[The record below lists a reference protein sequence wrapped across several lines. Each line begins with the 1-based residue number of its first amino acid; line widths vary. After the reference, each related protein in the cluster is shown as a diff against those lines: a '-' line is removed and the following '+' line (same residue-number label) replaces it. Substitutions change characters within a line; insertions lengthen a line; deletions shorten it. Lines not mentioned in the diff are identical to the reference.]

1 MHGVSENQVAR
12 RYVNGQRPSRPVTQ
26 DGAPMTEPTWSVVT
40 SCWTH
45 KPSKRPSSRI
55 FLDAMTNIQ
64 QAEPKGSKL
73 TISTAAK
80 KPRPPLHILTDIDS
94 MPSTVLTQQNEG
106 PTQNTVPSHLL
117 GCHEP
122 QMRVDVGIHNA
133 LTSGVE
139 KRQISR
145 RITHYQLLEEIQ
157 KFLGQDTCMLAYRDA
172 AGDLIGLWRDED
184 LWRWLDNPLEEK
196 TLYPLSFESLVDQ
209 YGNMVFRAESNC
221 RDY

>member
-1 MHGVSENQVAR
+1 MHGFSDNQAAK

-26 DGAPMTEPTWSVVT
+26 DGAPMPEPTWSVVT

-45 KPSKRPSSRI
+45 KPSKRPSSRVV
-55 FLDAMTNIQ
+55 LDAMTDIQ
-64 QAEPKGSKL
+64 QAEPKEPKFAMD
-73 TISTAAK
+73 TAAK
-80 KPRPPLHILTDIDS
+80 KPRPPLHILTDLDS
-94 MPSTVLTQQNEG
+94 SAVLTQQNDG
-106 PTQNTVPSHLL
+106 PTQHAVPSHPLEYY
-117 GCHEP
+117 GT

-133 LTSGVE
+133 VTSGVE